1 MLIVTGWLRFK
12 PEDREDVLAGLVEVS
27 GRSRQ
32 DPGCVDYW
40 WAESVE
46 EPDTFRFF
54 ECWESVEQFDAHRAQ
69 PYEDEFMQRYVSRVT
84 AADAY
89 SYDADNRRSA
99 MGT

>member
-40 WAESVE
+40 WAEAVGE
-46 EPDTFRFF
+46 ANTFRFF
-54 ECWESVEQFDAHRAQ
+54 ECWDSEELFEAHRAL
-69 PYEDEFMQRYVSRVT
+69 PHEEAFMERYVTRVT
-84 AADAY
+84 GVDAHV
-89 SYDADNRRSA
+89 YDADNRRSA
-99 MGT
+99 I